1 MNQATEAEL
10 EEISN
15 EAQSLVNVFWEEVK
29 SKRESNEFSGSL
41 GLRVRRIR
49 NSIQIVWYENKWYG
63 TGNKKRMFSKQIQK
77 GKGYM
82 YSPDK
87 FKKMQQWERDAVGV
101 LEEKFGQL
109 RKRIEV
115 LGRIRRQVSAYK
127 QIKN

>member
-1 MNQATEAEL
+1 M
-10 EEISN
+10 
-15 EAQSLVNVFWEEVK
+15 K